1 MLLLQIL
8 IKASASQQWTH
19 CLVKSKQF
27 LAASQGLSGPPE
39 LGPVAVG
46 RTPALGSPLTPL
58 LQLVELCRVKVCFES
73 TGSHTEGSHRTP
85 LFPAGPHSGDD
96 LLCCYEEGWA
106 QNSAL
111 GLGPVP
117 GGRPVR
123 SRPMCTCTVLA
134 CVVTRQPEAGWD
146 TGAGTAVL
154 PKPHLSTGCSWE
166 DYWRLRVHR
175 AGLMIY
181 VLTGDT

>member
-8 IKASASQQWTH
+8 IKAPASQQWTH
-19 CLVKSKQF
+19 CLVKSKQL
-27 LAASQGLSGPPE
+27 LAASQGLGGPPE

-46 RTPALGSPLTPL
+46 RTPALGSPPTPL
-58 LQLVELCRVKVCFES
+58 LQLVELCRVKGCFES
-73 TGSHTEGSHRTP
+73 TGSHMEGLHRTP
-85 LFPAGPHSGDD
+85 LFPAGPQSRDE
-96 LLCCYEEGWA
+96 LLCCYGEGRA

-134 CVVTRQPEAGWD
+134 CVVTRQREAGRD
-146 TGAGTAVL
+146 TGAGTSVL
-154 PKPHLSTGCSWE
+154 PQAPSVHGVLSGGLLETPGAQS
-166 DYWRLRVHR
+166 RVDDLCFDR
-175 AGLMIY
+175 
-181 VLTGDT
+181 